1 MYVCAHVAF
10 CYEIQYTGFFIL
22 LYHVHFKENYMRKRF
37 ILLPANRPLHLL
49 KLNYVTWL
57 FI

>member
-1 MYVCAHVAF
+1 MWPFAMKF
-10 CYEIQYTGFFIL
+10 NMLGFFIL
-22 LYHVHFKENYMRKRF
+22 LYHVHFKEDYMRKRF
-37 ILLPANRPLHLL
+37 VLLPANRPLHVL